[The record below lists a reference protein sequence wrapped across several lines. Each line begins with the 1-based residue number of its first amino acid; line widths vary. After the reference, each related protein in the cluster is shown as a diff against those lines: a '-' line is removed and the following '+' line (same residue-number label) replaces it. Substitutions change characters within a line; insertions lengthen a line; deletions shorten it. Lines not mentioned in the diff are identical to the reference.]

1 MNKPLNV
8 LHLNA
13 SSSGGAFV
21 VAQRLSEA
29 LNQIQDVHSEHLVFT
44 GKTGNFTQFSEG
56 FFKKKYAFFKH
67 ALEKLDFLRYEKDSS
82 VRFAFSHGLTG
93 IDMVNHPM
101 VKAADVVHM
110 HWINKGFV
118 SLNGIDKLLN
128 SGKPVVWTAHDQWPF
143 TGGCYYSGTCFNY
156 QKGCGNCRLLKH
168 PSDSDLSHM
177 VFDKKKRILSDR
189 KNLKVVTPSQWLAN
203 KGHEAG
209 TLGNSAIHVIQNGI
223 DTSLFHADFRS
234 AARKKNGLETDVN
247 TILFAAVNIAD
258 PRKGFNE
265 FLQFLHALKAQ
276 GIENAQV
283 IYIGENK
290 GNIAEAG
297 PYPHRFTGFVS
308 DPAVMA
314 DWYRSGTVYVTT
326 SNDDN
331 LPTTIMESLSCGT
344 PVAAFSA
351 GGIPEMIV
359 DGKTGALSGVY
370 DSETLAAK
378 TAALLRQEQISEEKM
393 SGFCREFAVANYS
406 KNLIAEKYLSLYRQF

>member
-1 MNKPLNV
+1 
-8 LHLNA
+8 
-13 SSSGGAFV
+13 
-21 VAQRLSEA
+21 
-29 LNQIQDVHSEHLVFT
+29 
-44 GKTGNFTQFSEG
+44 
-56 FFKKKYAFFKH
+56 
-67 ALEKLDFLRYEKDSS
+67 
-82 VRFAFSHGLTG
+82 
-93 IDMVNHPM
+93 
-101 VKAADVVHM
+101 
-110 HWINKGFV
+110 
-118 SLNGIDKLLN
+118 
-128 SGKPVVWTAHDQWPF
+128 
-143 TGGCYYSGTCFNY
+143 
-156 QKGCGNCRLLKH
+156 
-168 PSDSDLSHM
+168 M